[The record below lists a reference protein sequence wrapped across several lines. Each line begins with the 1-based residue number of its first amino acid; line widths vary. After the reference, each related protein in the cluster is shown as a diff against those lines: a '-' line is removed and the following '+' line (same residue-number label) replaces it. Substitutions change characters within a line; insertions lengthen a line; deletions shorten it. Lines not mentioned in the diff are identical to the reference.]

1 MNEKIAKNKQKE
13 YGEIEDTIR
22 WKFEERKKKKK
33 RKGRSR
39 SSV

>member
-22 WKFEERKKKKK
+22 WKFEERKKKEK
-33 RKGRSR
+33 
-39 SSV
+39 VEVEAPFEV